1 MIEDDL
7 GLVKFVT
14 HDTIL
19 QSLILSLAR
28 METYL
33 FWLLLRT
40 QIILIFRALRI
51 KVYLK
56 SLNKLTL
63 APIHPAVL

>member
-1 MIEDDL
+1 MIENDL

-33 FWLLLRT
+33 FWIVLRT
-40 QIILIFRALRI
+40 QIILIFRALRFKI
-51 KVYLK
+51 DLK
-56 SLNKLTL
+56 ALDELTL
-63 APIHPAVL
+63 AAMHPAVF